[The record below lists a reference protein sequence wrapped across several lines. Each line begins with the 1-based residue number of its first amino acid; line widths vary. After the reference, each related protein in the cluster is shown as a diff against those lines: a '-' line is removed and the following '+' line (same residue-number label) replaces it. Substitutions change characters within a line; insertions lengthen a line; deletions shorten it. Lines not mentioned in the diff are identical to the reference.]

1 MAYLGKYDSPEEL
14 INDQSLT
21 REEKVKMLEDWRMDK
36 KALMRASGEGME
48 GEDRAD
54 LLKRV
59 KKALASL

>member
-21 REEKVKMLEDWRMDK
+21 REEKVRMLEDWRMDK